1 MNSPS
6 LDYSHFVS
14 LPLAIHPELVD
25 KLVKFQN
32 SILGLSDVHQN
43 EILDSGSG
51 SVSSDEEHGVGN
63 LSSSTEVNVKLKVED
78 EGEHV
83 NVDITGIPLVS
94 YSVKTS
100 KASASEFTN
109 KLSGIHLFLYP
120 VYELV
125 FFWMYTH

>member
-32 SILGLSDVHQN
+32 SILELSDVDQN
-43 EILDSGSG
+43 EILNSGSD
-51 SVSSDEEHGVGN
+51 SVSSDEEHGVGD
-63 LSSSTEVNVKLKVED
+63 SGSSTEVNVKLKVED
-78 EGEHV
+78 EGKHV
-83 NVDITGIPLVS
+83 NVDITSIPLVS

-100 KASASEFTN
+100 KASASEFKN
-109 KLSGIHLFLYP
+109 KLSGIPLVLYP

-125 FFWMYTH
+125 FCWMYTH